1 VASFGVRTNRYD
13 AAFKQ
18 EVVEEFIRGD
28 KRGAQIA
35 RERAIDYQTLRKWR
49 LEYDQ
54 HGADVWSKAT
64 VTLPTNESKIAEL
77 ERVIG
82 QQTLEILVLKKALT
96 LARSA
101 SKLST
106 NSSTR

>member
-1 VASFGVRTNRYD
+1 MRIKKYD
-13 AAFKQ
+13 AEFKQ

-49 LEYDQ
+49 FEFDQ
-54 HGADVWSKAT
+54 CGAEAWSKPSVAAPRNDT
-64 VTLPTNESKIAEL
+64 RIAEL

-96 LARSA
+96 LARLA
-101 SKLST
+101 SKPST
-106 NSSTR
+106 TSLTR

>member
-1 VASFGVRTNRYD
+1 MRTKVYN
-13 AAFKQ
+13 AEFKQ
-18 EVVEEFIRGD
+18 DVVEEFIRGD

-54 HGADVWSKAT
+54 RGVDAWSKPSVVLA
-64 VTLPTNESKIAEL
+64 TNEARIAEL

-101 SKLST
+101 SKSST
-106 NSSTR
+106 SSSTR

>member
-1 VASFGVRTNRYD
+1 VESFGVRTKSYD
-13 AAFKQ
+13 AGFKQ
-18 EVVEEFIRGD
+18 DVVEEFVRGD

-35 RERAIDYQTLRKWR
+35 RERGIDYSTLRKWR

-54 HGADVWSKAT
+54 RGAEAWSHAT
-64 VTLPTNESKIAEL
+64 VASPTNETKIAEL

-96 LARSA
+96 LARLA
-101 SKLST
+101 CKPST
-106 NSSTR
+106 TSSTR

>member
-1 VASFGVRTNRYD
+1 VESFGVRTKSYD

-18 EVVEEFIRGD
+18 DVVEESIRGD

-35 RERAIDYQTLRKWR
+35 RERSIDYSTLRKWR
-49 LEYDQ
+49 LEYEQ
-54 HGADVWSKAT
+54 RGAAAWSPPT
-64 VTLPTNESKIAEL
+64 VTVPTNETKIAEL

-82 QQTLEILVLKKALT
+82 QLTLEILVLKKALT

-101 SKLST
+101 SQPST
-106 NSSTR
+106 RSSTR

>member
-1 VASFGVRTNRYD
+1 VESFRVRAKIYD

-49 LEYDQ
+49 LEFDQ
-54 HGADVWSKAT
+54 RGAAAWSKPNVA
-64 VTLPTNESKIAEL
+64 VPTNETRIAEL

-101 SKLST
+101 SKPSTTLST
-106 NSSTR
+106 R

>member
-1 VASFGVRTNRYD
+1 MESFGVRTKVYN
-13 AAFKQ
+13 AEFKQ

-49 LEYDQ
+49 FEFDQ
-54 HGADVWSKAT
+54 RGAEAWSRPSVA
-64 VTLPTNESKIAEL
+64 VPTNETRIAEL

-96 LARSA
+96 LVRSA
-101 SKLST
+101 FKPST
-106 NSSTR
+106 TSLTR

>member
-1 VASFGVRTNRYD
+1 MGTKSYD
-13 AAFKQ
+13 ATFKQ

-35 RERAIDYQTLRKWR
+35 RERSIDYTTLRKWR

-54 HGADVWSKAT
+54 RGAEAWSHAT
-64 VTLPTNESKIAEL
+64 VPAATNESKIAAL

-82 QQTLEILVLKKALT
+82 QLTLEILVLKK
-96 LARSA
+96 R
-101 SKLST
+101 
-106 NSSTR
+106 

>member
-1 VASFGVRTNRYD
+1 VESFGVRTKNYD

-18 EVVEEFIRGD
+18 DVVEEFVRGD

-35 RERAIDYQTLRKWR
+35 RERSIDYSTLRKWR

-54 HGADVWSKAT
+54 RGVEVWSKKTAAT
-64 VTLPTNESKIAEL
+64 PTSESTIAEL

-82 QQTLEILVLKKALT
+82 QLTLEILVLKKALT
-96 LARSA
+96 LARST
-101 SKLST
+101 SKPGTL
-106 NSSTR
+106 SSTR

>member
-1 VASFGVRTNRYD
+1 MESFGVRTKVYN
-13 AAFKQ
+13 AEFKQ

-49 LEYDQ
+49 LEFDQ
-54 HGADVWSKAT
+54 RGAEAWSKPSAA
-64 VTLPTNESKIAEL
+64 VATNETRIAEL

-82 QQTLEILVLKKALT
+82 QQTLEILILKKALT
-96 LARSA
+96 LARLA
-101 SKLST
+101 SKPST
-106 NSSTR
+106 TSLTR

>member
-1 VASFGVRTNRYD
+1 VESFGVRTKIYN
-13 AAFKQ
+13 AEFKQ
-18 EVVEEFIRGD
+18 EVVEEFVRGD

-54 HGADVWSKAT
+54 RGVEAWSKPT
-64 VTLPTNESKIAEL
+64 VTTPTSENRIAEL

-101 SKLST
+101 SRSST
-106 NSSTR
+106 SSSTR

>member
-1 VASFGVRTNRYD
+1 VESFGVRTRNYD
-13 AAFKQ
+13 ATFKQ
-18 EVVEEFIRGD
+18 DVVEEFVRGD

-35 RERAIDYQTLRKWR
+35 RERGIDYSTLRKWR

-54 HGADVWSKAT
+54 RGAAAWSHAT
-64 VTLPTNESKIAEL
+64 VTLPTNETKIAEL

-82 QQTLEILVLKKALT
+82 QLTLEILVLKKALT

-101 SKLST
+101 SKPST
-106 NSSTR
+106 SSSTH

>member
-1 VASFGVRTNRYD
+1 MRTKVYN
-13 AAFKQ
+13 AEFKQ
-18 EVVEEFIRGD
+18 DVVEEFIRGD

-49 LEYDQ
+49 LDYEQ
-54 HGADVWSKAT
+54 HGAGAWTKPSVA
-64 VTLPTNESKIAEL
+64 VPTNETRIAEL

-101 SKLST
+101 LKSST
-106 NSSTR
+106 SSSTR

>member
-1 VASFGVRTNRYD
+1 MESFGVRIRKYD
-13 AAFKQ
+13 AEFKHD
-18 EVVEEFIRGD
+18 VVEEFIRGD

-49 LEYDQ
+49 LEFDQ
-54 HGADVWSKAT
+54 HGAEAWSKPSVVVA
-64 VTLPTNESKIAEL
+64 TNETRIAEL

-96 LARSA
+96 LARSG
-101 SKLST
+101 SKSST
-106 NSSTR
+106 TSSTR

>member
-1 VASFGVRTNRYD
+1 MRTRNYD
-13 AAFKQ
+13 ATFKQ
-18 EVVEEFIRGD
+18 DVVEEFVRGD

-35 RERAIDYQTLRKWR
+35 RERGIDYSTLRKWR

-54 HGADVWSKAT
+54 RGAAAWSHAT
-64 VTLPTNESKIAEL
+64 VTLPTNETKIAEL

-82 QQTLEILVLKKALT
+82 QLTLEILVLKKALT

-101 SKLST
+101 SKPST
-106 NSSTR
+106 SSSTH

>member
-1 VASFGVRTNRYD
+1 MRTKIYD
-13 AAFKQ
+13 AEFKQ

-54 HGADVWSKAT
+54 RGADAWSKPT
-64 VTLPTNESKIAEL
+64 VTLATNEARIAEL

-82 QQTLEILVLKKALT
+82 QLTLEILVLKKALT

-106 NSSTR
+106 SSLTR